1 MATQTKKRPKTS
13 KPASAVAAENIAGV
27 TQIKKMTR
35 QEIEQKALAVGV
47 APDTMDTTELI
58 RAIQRAEG
66 YSPCFGTS
74 DGQCPYLDCCFR
86 GNCL

>member
-1 MATQTKKRPKTS
+1 MV
-13 KPASAVAAENIAGV
+13 SAVAAENIAGAA
-27 TQIKKMTR
+27 QIKKMTR
-35 QEIEQKALAVGV
+35 QEIEKKALALGIM
-47 APDTMDTTELI
+47 PESMDTTELI
-58 RAIQRAEG
+58 RSIQRAEG